1 MTEEIRE
8 LRWNELNTNVTED
21 FDDGSFLIRDVRLLA
36 TGVFTDSAV
45 RLPTLY
51 TADVLEQY
59 ADNWLRTDVFN
70 RHMGGAPRDISNTI
84 GSVENIRFNGSDAII
99 GDIRLH
105 ALTQTSRDAI
115 AMVKAK
121 QITGVSVEHGGEQV
135 YDSSTK
141 NYKMNSLVFR
151 GLAIVSTPACQ
162 SCVIS
167 LENGEDNVTEET
179 HIEEVEVVEETVEL
193 EDAPTLEERVA
204 ALEAI
209 VMKTEEPETEEEV
222 EAELEDADEEVA
234 DEVAELSE
242 DTETEDFKELEAGY
256 ISQID
261 ALNEQIKELS
271 EKIAE
276 LENTPAPVIK
286 TAVRDVKEL
295 AEPAFEVKIDRVSG
309 TLMRK

>member
-51 TADVLEQY
+51 TAEVLEEY
-59 ADNWLRTDVFN
+59 ATNWVRKDVFN

-84 GSVENIRFNGSDAII
+84 GSVENLRFNGSDAII

-105 ALTQTSRDAI
+105 ALTQTSKDAI
-115 AMVKAK
+115 AMVKSK

-151 GLAIVSTPACQ
+151 GLAIVSTPACH

-167 LENGEDNVTEET
+167 LENGEDTVTEET
-179 HIEEVEVVEETVEL
+179 QELTTVPTIEEFEALLDRVTK
-193 EDAPTLEERVA
+193 LEE
-204 ALEAI
+204 
-209 VMKTEEPETEEEV
+209 MMNSEEPETEEV
-222 EAELEDADEEVA
+222 EEIEETEQELEEATESEEVH
-234 DEVAELSE
+234 
-242 DTETEDFKELEAGY
+242 ELEAEY
-256 ISQID
+256 TSKID
-261 ALNEQIKELS
+261 ALEATIRELN
-271 EKIAE
+271 EKIVE

-286 TAVRDVKEL
+286 TSASVVKEL
-295 AEPAFEVKIDRVSG
+295 AAPAFEIKTDKVSG
-309 TLMRK
+309 SITRK

>member
-105 ALTQTSRDAI
+105 ALTQTSKDAI

-151 GLAIVSTPACQ
+151 GLAIVSTPACH

-167 LENGEDNVTEET
+167 LENGEDTVTEET
-179 HIEEVEVVEETVEL
+179 QELATVPTIEEFEALLDRV
-193 EDAPTLEERVA
+193 AKLEE
-204 ALEAI
+204 
-209 VMKTEEPETEEEV
+209 MMNSEEPETEEV
-222 EAELEDADEEVA
+222 EETEQELEEATESEEVH
-234 DEVAELSE
+234 
-242 DTETEDFKELEAGY
+242 ELEAEY
-256 ISQID
+256 TSKID
-261 ALNEQIKELS
+261 ALEATIRELN
-271 EKIAE
+271 EKIVE

-286 TAVRDVKEL
+286 TVATGVKEL
-295 AEPAFEVKIDRVSG
+295 AEPAFEVKYDRVSG

>member
-105 ALTQTSRDAI
+105 ALTQTSKDAI

-151 GLAIVSTPACQ
+151 GLAIVSTPACH

-167 LENGEDNVTEET
+167 LENGEDTVTEET
-179 HIEEVEVVEETVEL
+179 QELATVPTIEEFEALLDRV
-193 EDAPTLEERVA
+193 AKLEE
-204 ALEAI
+204 
-209 VMKTEEPETEEEV
+209 MMNSEEPETEEV
-222 EAELEDADEEVA
+222 EETEQELEEATESEEVH
-234 DEVAELSE
+234 
-242 DTETEDFKELEAGY
+242 ELEAEY
-256 ISQID
+256 TSKID
-261 ALNEQIKELS
+261 ALEATIRELN
-271 EKIAE
+271 EKIVE

-286 TAVRDVKEL
+286 TVATEVKEL
-295 AEPAFEVKIDRVSG
+295 AEPAFEVKYDRVSG

>member
-105 ALTQTSRDAI
+105 ALTQTSKDAI

-151 GLAIVSTPACQ
+151 GLAIVSTPACH

-167 LENGEDNVTEET
+167 LENGEDTVTEET
-179 HIEEVEVVEETVEL
+179 QELATVPTIEEFEALLDRV
-193 EDAPTLEERVA
+193 AKLEE
-204 ALEAI
+204 
-209 VMKTEEPETEEEV
+209 MMNSEEPETEEV
-222 EAELEDADEEVA
+222 EETEQELEEATESEEVH
-234 DEVAELSE
+234 
-242 DTETEDFKELEAGY
+242 ELEAEY
-256 ISQID
+256 TSKID
-261 ALNEQIKELS
+261 ALEATIRELN
-271 EKIAE
+271 EKIE
-276 LENTPAPVIK
+276 EFENTPMPVIK
-286 TAVRDVKEL
+286 TVATEVKEL
-295 AEPAFEVKIDRVSG
+295 AEPAFEVKYDRVSG